1 MITCERATFV
11 ISNRKGFLRYIRSV
25 SGNKKLVG
33 PKVQDANQLIKC
45 AKAGLGD
52 LLVVAGMLARSLFF
66 VCIGSMSRFVLNR
79 FATRPSLR
87 AVMGIVLE
95 AMDAVVVNRG
105 INPEVS

>member
-1 MITCERATFV
+1 M
-11 ISNRKGFLRYIRSV
+11 

-33 PKVQDANQLIKC
+33 SKVQDANQLIKC

-52 LLVVAGMLARSLFF
+52 LLIVAGMLARALFF
-66 VCIGSMSRFVLNR
+66 VCIGPMSRFVLNH
-79 FATRPSLR
+79 FVTRPSLR

-95 AMDAVVVNRG
+95 AMGATVVNRA